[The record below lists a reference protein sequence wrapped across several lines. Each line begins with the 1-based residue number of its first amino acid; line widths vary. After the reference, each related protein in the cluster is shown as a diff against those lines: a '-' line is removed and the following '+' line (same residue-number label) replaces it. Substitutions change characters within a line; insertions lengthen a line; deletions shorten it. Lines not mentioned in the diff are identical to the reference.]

1 MNLPQNTRKAPHLA
15 PTDPATTTEGISPHR
30 LAYLMDRWAVYNL
43 RASHVGHVLDT
54 TMLDKRAR
62 ELARAV
68 PELVKEIRRLDDM
81 LHGRCE

>member
-43 RASHVGHVLDT
+43 KASNGCSTNTSSIDI
-54 TMLDKRAR
+54 KAR

-68 PELVKEIRRLDDM
+68 PELVKEIRRLDDL